1 MIAGPAET
9 LAEDEL
15 FLMVNMRGRST
26 GLPINIWIGP
36 RGHARHAA
44 RIKVQQDHSERFDI
58 DNLAVVSIED
68 EPPRV
73 VAGNPGGRP
82 RAAQDIQ
89 ALAREH
95 TPAAI
100 AALVDALASPR
111 ERVQAAVAL
120 LDRAWGKPVSH
131 IGGDPDG
138 NALLIDFRW
147 ADGPSD
153 STPAP
158 APEPAA
164 VNGFEPTAEIIV
176 AWAGDEA
183 G

>member
-26 GLPINIWIGP
+26 GLPMNIWIGP

-73 VAGNPGGRP
+73 VAGHLDADDLGQVRRYIALN
-82 RAAQDIQ
+82 RAAI
-89 ALAREH
+89 LEH
-95 TPAAI
+95 WN
-100 AALVDALASPR
+100 
-111 ERVQAAVAL
+111 E
-120 LDRAWGKPVSH
+120 
-131 IGGDPDG
+131 
-138 NALLIDFRW
+138 
-147 ADGPSD
+147 
-153 STPAP
+153 
-158 APEPAA
+158 
-164 VNGFEPTAEIIV
+164 
-176 AWAGDEA
+176 
-183 G
+183 